1 MHEDGEEWKESSMWK
16 CLCVA
21 MLKFIKNV
29 KQEDNTKDF
38 IFSRTTT
45 GIKLDMHI
53 SAWIIYR

>member
-1 MHEDGEEWKESSMWK
+1 MRMERNGKRIQCENVCVLL
-16 CLCVA
+16 CLS
-21 MLKFIKNV
+21 LLKNV

-53 SAWIIYR
+53 SA